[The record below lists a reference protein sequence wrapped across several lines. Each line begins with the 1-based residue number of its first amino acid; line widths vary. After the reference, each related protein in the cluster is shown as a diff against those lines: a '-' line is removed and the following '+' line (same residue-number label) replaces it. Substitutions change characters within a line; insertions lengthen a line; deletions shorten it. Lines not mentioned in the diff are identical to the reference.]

1 MKAERILGALYG
13 QALGDAMGMPSEL
26 WPRTR
31 VKAHFGWIDRFLPG
45 PKENNAAC
53 YFNRAEF
60 TDDTAMA
67 LCLADA
73 LLECEGNIDPEII
86 GRNILAWAE
95 RFDAFNKNVLGPTS
109 KIAQNCAERDS
120 RRIKIALNAIR
131 DGKPIAAL
139 ENNGVTN
146 GAAMRV
152 SPLGCLLPPTNLTAF
167 IAEVALASS
176 PTHKSDLAVAGAVVV
191 AWAVSR
197 ARAVNGD
204 TWQSSRAVNGDT
216 WQSIAD
222 SLPAVAHQ
230 AQTARITTFSASLS
244 ARLELALNIVRHADG
259 VESASEQLY
268 QIIGAGTSTIESV
281 PCAIAMVELAN
292 TDPNRCAVLCANLG
306 GDTDTIGAMAT
317 AICGALHGV
326 SAINP
331 QLKQTLDE
339 VNQLDFARYAVALAS
354 YRQRREAL

>member
-109 KIAQNCAERDS
+109 KIA
-120 RRIKIALNAIR
+120 LNAIR

-191 AWAVSR
+191 AWAV
-197 ARAVNGD
+197 
-204 TWQSSRAVNGDT
+204 SRAVNGDT

-281 PCAIAMVELAN
+281 PCAIAH
-292 TDPNRCAVLCANLG
+292 G
-306 GDTDTIGAMAT
+306 GTG
-317 AICGALHGV
+317 
-326 SAINP
+326 
-331 QLKQTLDE
+331 E
-339 VNQLDFARYAVALAS
+339 
-354 YRQRREAL
+354 YRS